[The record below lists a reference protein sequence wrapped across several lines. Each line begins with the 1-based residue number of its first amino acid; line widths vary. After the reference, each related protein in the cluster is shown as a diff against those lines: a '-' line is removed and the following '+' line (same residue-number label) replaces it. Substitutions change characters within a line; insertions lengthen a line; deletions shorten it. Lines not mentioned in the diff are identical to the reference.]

1 MLAKR
6 HSEGLFCSKSD
17 VDRLQLFH
25 KIRTHL
31 PTSEFPNRNDNPR
44 NPNACVCELLK
55 KKLTFSDDI
64 QPQDTKS
71 CNVRG
76 TTAKHHRPQPEPL
89 AFSVPFASAHKGV
102 RQWYIPKQKS
112 MPLSF
117 AIINNVY
124 CFLCRVGLL
133 TTAAS
138 YDWTHATGG
147 SFLEVAR
154 LVQMTFVHRG
164 DYYLKLNTM
173 GQAKRQPKNFKTQ
186 NKRGLRWGPIQ
197 CLL

>member
-1 MLAKR
+1 MLRCRPNNHRSVRVQGAGVQCSEPGLTLHQRKKHIAFGNSIIAKR
-6 HSEGLFCSKSD
+6 RCEGLFCNKTN
-17 VDRLQLFH
+17 VDRLELFH

-89 AFSVPFASAHKGV
+89 AFSVPFASAHMGV
-102 RQWYIPKQKS
+102 RQW
-112 MPLSF
+112 
-117 AIINNVY
+117 
-124 CFLCRVGLL
+124 
-133 TTAAS
+133 
-138 YDWTHATGG
+138 
-147 SFLEVAR
+147 
-154 LVQMTFVHRG
+154 
-164 DYYLKLNTM
+164 
-173 GQAKRQPKNFKTQ
+173 
-186 NKRGLRWGPIQ
+186 
-197 CLL
+197 